1 MARINEILK
10 DPKAQA
16 SDKIKPIELDE
27 VVVKV
32 LSKESEANLSQPE
45 RHLYDKFKTTDV
57 DGYKFPGTGLRIVE
71 LDSRGEE
78 DKTRR
83 TMDAFQAMNLV
94 KDSGVS
100 LISDKPSFSASFF
113 PKTMNIKK
121 SRNRRERSRYGE
133 YKSFRPHADPNTESI
148 YVQSPYLSGTL
159 KGVLAE
165 SAHMPKYKNPHTNFA
180 GLAYGAYKM
189 LTGKQK
195 EMYNEPG
202 NYEHYTH
209 DVIEPKLK
217 KKYSTKIKY

>member
-10 DPKAQA
+10 DPKVQA
-16 SDKIKPIELDE
+16 YPNPDRIKPIELDE
-27 VVVKV
+27 VEVKV

-45 RHLYDKFKTTDV
+45 RHLYDKFKRR
-57 DGYKFPGTGLRIVE
+57 GYGGIGLKIVE
-71 LDSRGEE
+71 LPTRGEE
-78 DKTRR
+78 DKTKR
-83 TMDAFQAMNLV
+83 TMDAFQAMNHV

-121 SRNRRERSRYGE
+121 SSNKRERSRYGE
-133 YKSFRPHADPNTESI
+133 YKSFRAHADPTTESI

-180 GLAYGAYKM
+180 GLAYGAYKW

-195 EMYNEPG
+195 EMYNESG

-209 DVIEPKLK
+209 SVIEPEIK